1 MDARERLRV
10 LRQRGRDGVEADRPA
25 FEFEDDGLEQLAI
38 QWLEAELVDVQHG
51 QRLLGDFQRCSTVTA
66 DLRVVAHTTEQAVGD
81 ARCAARAA
89 RALPNRPP
97 PDLAGA
103 EAWH

>member
-1 MDARERLRV
+1 MGGLDRLRL

-51 QRLLGDFQRCSTVTA
+51 QRLLGDFQRCSTVAA
-66 DLRVVAHTTEQAVGD
+66 DLRVVAHTTEQAGGR
-81 ARCAARAA
+81 ARCAARAP
-89 RALPNRPP
+89 RGLPN
-97 PDLAGA
+97 LAA
-103 EAWH
+103 AALEVEA